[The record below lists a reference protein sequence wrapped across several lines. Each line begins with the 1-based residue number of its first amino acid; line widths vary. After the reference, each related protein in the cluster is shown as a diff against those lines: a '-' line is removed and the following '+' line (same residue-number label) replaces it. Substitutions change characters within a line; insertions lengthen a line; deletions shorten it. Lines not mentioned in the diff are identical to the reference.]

1 MATHALI
8 VSSSQY
14 WHNYRHAAGALTVYD
29 TMRRLGV
36 PDSQIV
42 LMLAGDIPCDAR
54 NAAPGRMV
62 NARADGPNLYRP
74 DIQVDYRGAEVTAE
88 SFLRVLSDAVPPG
101 TAASRRLRS
110 TSESRVL
117 IYLTGHGGDEFFKF
131 RDLHEMSSGE
141 LADGLAQMLSSR
153 RCKEVLLL
161 IDTCQAASMT
171 HQLGTGHAVVSLS
184 SSQLGQ
190 NSFSYVVDPVL
201 GVALSDRFT
210 YHLHRHLM
218 QRSGSARQPPSV
230 GGLLEALTPR
240 LLHSDAALGAF
251 GGRGAAEASQLMLLD
266 YFAQPLQRLVAT
278 VTPLSGGGGA
288 VAAAAGAAFG
298 ASSSSDDVSV
308 AAWEDAERLAFW
320 GGVPQVVATPGDAPS
335 LGPLAEHGT
344 PPLVL
349 VAVVACGLVA
359 LLLLLLQRAGQRGTS
374 AWHQLSHPM
383 SYPGPSASCSRS

>member
-8 VSSSQY
+8 VCSSQY

-29 TMRRLGV
+29 MMRRFGV

-42 LMLAGDIPCDAR
+42 LMLAGDIPCDPR

-62 NARADGPNLYRP
+62 NARADGPNLYLP

-88 SFLRVLSDAVPPG
+88 NFLRVLSDAVPPG
-101 TAASRRLRS
+101 TPASRRLRS

-141 LADGLAQMLSSR
+141 LADGLAQIVTSG

-171 HQLGTGHAVVSLS
+171 HQLGTEHAVVSLS

-190 NSFSYVVDPVL
+190 NSFSYVVDPLL

-218 QRSGSARQPPSV
+218 QRSGRARPPPSV

-251 GGRGAAEASQLMLLD
+251 GGRSAADAKQVQLLD
-266 YFAQPLQRLVAT
+266 HFSQPSHQLVAT
-278 VTPLSGGGGA
+278 AAASGGGGRLAA
-288 VAAAAGAAFG
+288 VAAASRL
-298 ASSSSDDVSV
+298 SSPVSDVEV
-308 AAWEDAERLAFW
+308 IAAWEAAERATFW
-320 GGVPQVVATPGDAPS
+320 GGGGLLAVAPAPEDTRPALS
-335 LGPLAEHGT
+335 PVAAA
-344 PPLVL
+344 
-349 VAVVACGLVA
+349 AVVVCALAA
-359 LLLLLLQRAGQRGTS
+359 LLFNRFSRLRRGGEKQRRA
-374 AWHQLSHPM
+374 A
-383 SYPGPSASCSRS
+383 PGIH